1 MFQEID
7 DFDQIVLGL
16 VDAGNIGEGDR
27 MSIVGCLIAAGATAA
42 KGEEPTA
49 GAPRTP
55 RTEPEKSADQQDRRA
70 KRE

>member
-27 MSIVGCLIAAGATAA
+27 MGIVGRLIAVGATAA
-42 KGEEPTA
+42 EGE
-49 GAPRTP
+49 
-55 RTEPEKSADQQDRRA
+55 
-70 KRE
+70 